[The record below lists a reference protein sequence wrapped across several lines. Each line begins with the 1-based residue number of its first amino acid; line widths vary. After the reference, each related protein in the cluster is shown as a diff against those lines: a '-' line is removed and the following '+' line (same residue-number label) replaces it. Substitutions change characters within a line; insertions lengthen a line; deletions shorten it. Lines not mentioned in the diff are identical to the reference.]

1 MFIDTG
7 STISRV
13 RNVEGNAINIKDL
26 DLNLLKI
33 LQAVV
38 ETRSTSSAA
47 SVLGISQTSVSRGVV
62 KLKECFG
69 PQLFVRKS
77 HGLEPSELAIKLA
90 QASSEMLIPVEKAV
104 EAYLD
109 FNAERYTG
117 HVTILVN
124 TFLLEFFGAD
134 LVLSL
139 RQSFPKATF
148 NFAQW
153 QKDSLHDTLKGHVD
167 YVIQFGHYTFPH
179 QLHSH
184 RLAKIENSIIA
195 RKDHPI
201 LSQGNEWEKIGTLP
215 ITRLFL
221 EGINPN
227 KGVIESIYEQNGY
240 QAKFLLTTHS
250 ISSAVAVLKNSD
262 AILYSNTIISAR
274 DSELSHY
281 PLPLNSAPLSF
292 LDINGLYLETR
303 RGNPLIQHLHQT
315 IQTFFDTQ
323 YSQQEC

>member
-1 MFIDTG
+1 MNT
-7 STISRV
+7 
-13 RNVEGNAINIKDL
+13 KDL

-38 ETRSTSSAA
+38 ETRNTSLAA
-47 SVLGISQTSVSRGVV
+47 NVLGISQTSVSRGIV

-109 FNAERYTG
+109 FEAESYSG
-117 HVTILVN
+117 HITLLVN

-134 LVLSL
+134 LILTL
-139 RQSFPKATF
+139 RQAFPEASF

-167 YVIQFGHYTFPH
+167 YVIQFGHYTFP
-179 QLHSH
+179 QELHCH
-184 RLAKIENSIIA
+184 HLAKIENSIIA
-195 RKDHPI
+195 RKDHPV
-201 LSQGNEWEKIGTLP
+201 LSKGSDWERVGSLP

-227 KGVIESIYEQNGY
+227 KGVLESIYEQNGY

-250 ISSAVAVLKNSD
+250 ISSAVAVLKTSD
-262 AILYSNTIISAR
+262 AILYSNAIISAS
-274 DSELSHY
+274 DSDLSHY
-281 PLPLNSAPLSF
+281 PLPSYTEPLNS
-292 LDINGLYLETR
+292 LDVNGLYLQTR
-303 RGNPLIQHLHQT
+303 RGNPLMQHLHQT
-315 IQTFFDTQ
+315 IQAFFDAQ
-323 YSQQEC
+323 YSREEC